1 MNLDVR
7 IEQLRNQHQ
16 TLEDEIYQE
25 MARPAPDDLK
35 VRALK
40 ARKLRI
46 KDEIAQL
53 NHTPAH

>member
-7 IEQLRNQHQ
+7 IEQLRHQHSS
-16 TLEDEIYQE
+16 LEDEIGKE
-25 MARPAPDDLK
+25 LARPAPDDLR
-35 VRALK
+35 VRELK

-53 NHTPAH
+53 SHAPAH

>member
-16 TLEDEIYQE
+16 TLEDEIDQE
-25 MARPAPDDLK
+25 LARPAPDDLR

-40 ARKLRI
+40 AKKLRI

>member
-7 IEQLRNQHQ
+7 IEQLRHQHSS
-16 TLEDEIYQE
+16 LEDEIGRE
-25 MARPAPDDLK
+25 LARPAPDDLR
-35 VRALK
+35 VRELK

-53 NHTPAH
+53 SHAPAH